1 MTKLNK
7 DREETALSKTMS
19 STSYGRNPWKLN
31 KTMIQVRSG
40 KRLRQSIQLKTID
53 ARQKAKIVEV

>member
-7 DREETALSKTMS
+7 DKEESALSKTMS

-31 KTMIQVRSG
+31 KTMIQVRSR
-40 KRLRQSIQLKTID
+40 KSLQLKTMD
-53 ARQKAKIVEV
+53 AREKAKIVEV